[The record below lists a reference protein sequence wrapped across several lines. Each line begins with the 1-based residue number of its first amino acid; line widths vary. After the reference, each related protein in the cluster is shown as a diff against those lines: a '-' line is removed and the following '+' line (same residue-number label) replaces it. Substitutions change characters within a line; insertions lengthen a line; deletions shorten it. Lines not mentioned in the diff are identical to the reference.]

1 MLTEDNKL
9 RTIRLFFEGPN
20 ERLHLREIARR
31 TGLSAT
37 GAMKILSALDKEGL
51 VEKERTA
58 VTVVYRGNYDNENF
72 SALKRSLN
80 LYSLY
85 SSSLVSALVDFYKI
99 PECIVLFGS
108 YVKGEDTR
116 ESDIDIAIVTG
127 IKKYPQLEIYE
138 SILKRKI
145 SLHLIENTKNE
156 GKDFINSLANGIV
169 LYGYLEVV

>member
-9 RTIRLFFEGPN
+9 RVLRLFFEGPN

-37 GAMKILSALDKEGL
+37 GAMKILGALEKEEL
-51 VEKERTA
+51 VEKEHTA
-58 VTVVYRGNYDNENF
+58 VMVVYRGNYDNENF
-72 SALKRSLN
+72 IALKRSLN

-85 SSSLVSALVDFYKI
+85 SSGLVSALVDFYKT

-108 YVKGEDTR
+108 YAKGEDAR
-116 ESDIDIAIVTG
+116 ESDIDIAVITS
-127 IKKYPQLEIYE
+127 IKELPQLEIYE
-138 SILKRKI
+138 SSLKRKI
-145 SLHLIENTKNE
+145 SLHLIKNTKNE

-169 LYGYLEVV
+169 LYGYMEVV